1 MTGSVSFDDAQ
12 LQKIL
17 AAIDGLKAGALSW
30 QRFLA
35 LAAPVFL
42 CAILGSTFAFFMD
55 WLKTRRDSRKLIRER
70 QETELAQLTRIIR
83 SRPLTLRRHESHSTS
98 GCADMSSRGHFA
110 VVVAGGLDLGWRLT
124 ERAAGGAAAPRFRR
138 SGAANVPAPV

>member
-42 CAILGSTFAFFMD
+42 GAILGFAFAFFMD

-70 QETELAQLTRIIR
+70 QETELAQLSSVIR
-83 SRPLTLRRHESHSTS
+83 VVQRSQLTLHLN
-98 GCADMSSRGHFA
+98 SSSSPA
-110 VVVAGGLDLGWRLT
+110 S
-124 ERAAGGAAAPRFRR
+124 AAAYLSWLKVEF
-138 SGAANVPAPV
+138 